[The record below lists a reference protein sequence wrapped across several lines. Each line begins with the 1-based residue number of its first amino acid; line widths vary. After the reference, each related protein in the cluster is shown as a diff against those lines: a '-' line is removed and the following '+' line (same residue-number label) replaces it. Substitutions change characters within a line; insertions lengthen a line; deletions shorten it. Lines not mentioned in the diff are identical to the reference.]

1 MKNFL
6 EKYNANKLETS
17 KDEGKLTLDKAK
29 ERILNLLTENM
40 RDFKNNAWDIKNR
53 MNKLITDTEKHS
65 IFTLRLGGKRI
76 VRYSLDLL
84 TAGQKLNF
92 LADFYTS
99 VSNGEFDDDI
109 LDFLAKEVDNAAV
122 RKKEANER
130 RRNKKKA
137 EREQKAKE
145 VEAERERKLAVAQ
158 QIAQEMSV
166 TNASMLMH
174 I

>member
-1 MKNFL
+1 M
-6 EKYNANKLETS
+6 
-17 KDEGKLTLDKAK
+17 G
-29 ERILNLLTENM
+29 R
-40 RDFKNNAWDIKNR
+40 
-53 MNKLITDTEKHS
+53 
-65 IFTLRLGGKRI
+65 KRI
-76 VRYSLDLL
+76 VRYYLDLL
-84 TAGQKLNF
+84 TAEQKINF
-92 LADFYTS
+92 LSDFYTS

>member
-1 MKNFL
+1 M
-6 EKYNANKLETS
+6 
-17 KDEGKLTLDKAK
+17 
-29 ERILNLLTENM
+29 
-40 RDFKNNAWDIKNR
+40 
-53 MNKLITDTEKHS
+53 
-65 IFTLRLGGKRI
+65 
-76 VRYSLDLL
+76 
-84 TAGQKLNF
+84 
-92 LADFYTS
+92 
-99 VSNGEFDDDI
+99 
-109 LDFLAKEVDNAAV
+109 AKEVDNAAV

>member
-6 EKYNANKLETS
+6 EKYNAFKIETS
-17 KDEGKLTLDKAK
+17 KDEGKLTLETAK
-29 ERILNLLTENM
+29 ERILKLLTDNI
-40 RDFKNNAWDIKNR
+40 RNFKEDSWNLQNR
-53 MNKLITDTEKHS
+53 MNKLIIDTEKNS

-84 TAGQKLNF
+84 TAEQKLNF